1 MNIALWV
8 TQGILA
14 FVFVMAGGMKLFS
27 YQKYRAMLE
36 KSGPTSLTHG
46 LITFLG
52 IAELAGT
59 AGMVLPM
66 ALNIA
71 PWLTVWAAAG
81 MAVIMLSATVYH
93 VRRREPPIMTG
104 VLFVLA
110 VGVVV
115 GRGHGC
121 EQLYVLRVR
130 KQRPC
135 RVRESPTS
143 RNPREVGHPA
153 CRLNGM
159 RVTTVD
165 LLGGSSY

>member
-36 KSGPTSLTHG
+36 KSGPTSLTHEV
-46 LITFLG
+46 ITFLG
-52 IAELAGT
+52 IAELAG
-59 AGMVLPM
+59 AVGMVLPM
-66 ALNIA
+66 ALNVA

-81 MAVIMLSATVYH
+81 MAVIMLSATGFH
-93 VRRREPPIMTG
+93 VRRHEPPIMTA

-115 GRGHGC
+115 GRGG
-121 EQLYVLRVR
+121 RW
-130 KQRPC
+130 
-135 RVRESPTS
+135 
-143 RNPREVGHPA
+143 A
-153 CRLNGM
+153 
-159 RVTTVD
+159 
-165 LLGGSSY
+165 